1 MKAMT
6 KQEIDNDRLSI
17 VEPLKEPIR
26 EDINVQYYLY
36 ITVFLLIYYGSW
48 LIPGLAFFSY
58 IIFFFLPYFLEVAN
72 FFFLFTELKSIIAL
86 VTFPLVLIG
95 CYLIRLLLIGVITRV
110 FWRITERISPSKSG
124 IIPRNIR
131 SKAANYYHLRSF
143 MIKYGKNV
151 FTKGAFPWMSN
162 WFYRFVGSA
171 NIGKRTTIE
180 ESVGND
186 KFYDIGD
193 NCYIGVNATLASHL
207 VQGIFGNI
215 SYFKIKVGDNVTFA
229 GMNQLGPGCEIHD
242 NSYLLPLASTS
253 KHSILKG
260 GHNYY
265 FGIPL
270 RKIFK
275 KKIMNYLGITRKDI
289 EKNENIE
296 QAIQELKSKKK
307 RKKKV
312 ETEEEEEEIEEE
324 LEEEIEEED
333 EEDFEV
339 SEELKE
345 EELNIDFTTSSAIS
359 RVNLK
364 FLVVYL
370 PIFWLAGLTICI
382 YWYEYTKEGI
392 QLSTI
397 LFLPISIIFMIYIFI
412 FACLIFSKLI
422 LILVNLIHKPK
433 EGIFLA
439 EIGDTDYEFWMLR
452 TEIKKIALWL
462 LRNSPLSW
470 LDMLA
475 FKAFGVSMGGGS
487 HLNDAWCDA
496 EFVDVGRKVLIGQGA
511 TIMSSM
517 VIGKYLI
524 VKKVVFD
531 DYSMVG
537 GHTTIAPGTIIGHDG
552 VIGAISSTSYCQV
565 LKDNW
570 IYFGFP
576 AIPLKE
582 NKYSEERRDL
592 IIKRDVDDEKKFEMD
607 HEVNVDED
615 KKTLIKL
622 KEDEK

>member
-1 MKAMT
+1 MT
-6 KQEIDNDRLSI
+6 KQD
-17 VEPLKEPIR
+17 VEYEKPAVVDSSEGPIR
-26 EDINVQYYLY
+26 EELNMQYSLY

-48 LIPGLAFFSY
+48 LIPGIVFFTY
-58 IIFFFLPYFLEVAN
+58 IMFFFLPYFLEVAN
-72 FFFLFTELKSIIAL
+72 FLSLFTELNSLIAL
-86 VTFPLVLIG
+86 LTFPLVLIG
-95 CYLIRLLLIGVITRV
+95 SYLIRLLLIGIITRI
-110 FWRITERISPSKSG
+110 FWRLSERISPSKSG

-171 NIGKRTTIE
+171 KIGKRTTIE

-215 SYFKIKVGDNVTFA
+215 SYFRIKVGDNVTFA

-275 KKIMNYLGITRKDI
+275 KKIMSYLGITPKDI
-289 EKNENIE
+289 ERNENIG
-296 QAIQELKSKKK
+296 QAIQELKAKKK
-307 RKKKV
+307 KNLKK
-312 ETEEEEEEIEEE
+312 ENEEENEEDLDTDEEEEEEEIQ
-324 LEEEIEEED
+324 IN
-333 EEDFEV
+333 
-339 SEELKE
+339 EELKE

-364 FLVVYL
+364 FLAVYL
-370 PIFWLAGLTICI
+370 PIFWLAGLAICI

-392 QLSTI
+392 LLSTI
-397 LFLPISIIFMIYIFI
+397 LFLPVSILFMIYIFI
-412 FACLIFSKLI
+412 FACLLFSKLI

-439 EIGDTDYEFWMLR
+439 EIGDTDFEFWKAR
-452 TEIKKIALWL
+452 TEIKKITLWL

-475 FKAFGVSMGGGS
+475 FKAFGVKMGGGS

-524 VKKVVFD
+524 IKKVVFD

-565 LKDNW
+565 LKDKW

-582 NKYSEERRDL
+582 NKYAEERRDL
-592 IIKRDVDDEKKFEMD
+592 IIKRDVDDEKKFEID

-615 KKTLIKL
+615 KKALIKL
-622 KEDEK
+622 KEDEE

>member
-1 MKAMT
+1 MT
-6 KQEIDNDRLSI
+6 KQDIAYEQPSVVNPPKEIM
-17 VEPLKEPIR
+17 R
-26 EDINVQYYLY
+26 EDINIQYSLY
-36 ITVFLLIYYGSW
+36 ITIFLLIYYGSW
-48 LIPGLAFFSY
+48 LIPGIAFFTY
-58 IIFFFLPYFLEVAN
+58 VLNFFVPYFLEVSN
-72 FFFLFTELKSIIAL
+72 FFSLFTDLYSLIML

-95 CYLIRLLLIGVITRV
+95 CYLIRLLFIGIITRI
-110 FWRITERISPSKSG
+110 FWRITEKISPSKSG

-131 SKAANYYHLRSF
+131 SKTANYYHLRSF

-151 FTKGAFPWMSN
+151 FTKGAFPWLSN
-162 WFYRFVGSA
+162 WFFRFVGSA
-171 NIGKRTTIE
+171 KIGKKTTIE

-186 KFYDIGD
+186 KFYDIGN
-193 NCYIGVNATLASHL
+193 NCYLGVNSTLASHL

-215 SYFKIKVGDNVTFA
+215 SYFEIKVGDNVTTA
-229 GMNQLGPGCEIHD
+229 GMNQLGPGCELHD
-242 NSYLLPLASTS
+242 NTYLLPLASTS

-275 KKIMNYLGITRKDI
+275 KKIMEYLGITRKDI
-289 EKNENIE
+289 ERNENLE
-296 QAIQELKSKKK
+296 QAIKELEAKK
-307 RKKKV
+307 KKKV
-312 ETEEEEEEIEEE
+312 KDEDKSELKEEIEESE
-324 LEEEIEEED
+324 EEED
-333 EEDFEV
+333 EDDEEIEV

-359 RVNLK
+359 RINLK
-364 FLVVYL
+364 FLAVYL

-382 YWYEYTKEGI
+382 YWYEYTKEGVE
-392 QLSTI
+392 LSTL
-397 LFLPISIIFMIYIFI
+397 LFLPISILFMIYIFI
-412 FACLIFSKLI
+412 FACLLFSKLI
-422 LILVNLIHKPK
+422 LILINLIHKPK

-439 EIGDTDYEFWMLR
+439 EIGDTDFEFWKAR
-452 TEIKKIALWL
+452 TEIKKITLWL
-462 LRNSPLSW
+462 LRNSPLTW

-475 FKAFGVSMGGGS
+475 FKALGLKMDSGS

-496 EFVDVGRKVLIGQGA
+496 EFVDIGRKVLIGQGA
-511 TIMSSM
+511 TVMSSM

-524 VKKVVFD
+524 IKKVIFD

-552 VIGAISSTSYCQV
+552 VIGAVSSTSYCQV
-565 LKDNW
+565 LKDKW

-582 NKYSEERRDL
+582 NKYAEERRDL

-607 HEVNVDED
+607 HDVNVDED
-615 KKTLIKL
+615 KKDLIKL
-622 KEDEK
+622 KEDEE

>member
-1 MKAMT
+1 MT
-6 KQEIDNDRLSI
+6 KQEIAYE
-17 VEPLKEPIR
+17 EPSVVNPPKEIIR
-26 EDINVQYYLY
+26 EDVNMQYSLY
-36 ITVFLLIYYGSW
+36 ITIFLLIYYGSW
-48 LIPGLAFFSY
+48 LLPVFTFFIY
-58 IIFFFLPYFLEVAN
+58 ILNFFLPYFLEVSN
-72 FFFLFTELKSIIAL
+72 FFSLFTELKSLITL

-95 CYLIRLLLIGVITRV
+95 CYLIRLLFIGIMTRIL
-110 FWRITERISPSKSG
+110 WRLTEKISPSKSG

-131 SKAANYYHLRSF
+131 SKTANYYHLRSF
-143 MIKYGKNV
+143 MIKYGKNI
-151 FTKGAFPWMSN
+151 FTKGPFPWLSN
-162 WFYRFVGSA
+162 WFFRFVGSA
-171 NIGKRTTIE
+171 KIGKRTTIE

-186 KFYDIGD
+186 KFYDIGN
-193 NCYIGVNATLASHL
+193 NCYLGVNSTLASHL

-215 SYFKIKVGDNVTFA
+215 SYFEIKVGDNVTTA
-229 GMNQLGPGCEIHD
+229 GMNQLGPGCELHD

-275 KKIMNYLGITRKDI
+275 KKIMEYLGITKKDI
-289 EKNENIE
+289 ERNENLE
-296 QAIQELKSKKK
+296 QAIQELKERE
-307 RKKKV
+307 RKKKKKEEDKIELEKDV
-312 ETEEEEEEIEEE
+312 EESEEEEEEEEEEI
-324 LEEEIEEED
+324 
-333 EEDFEV
+333 EV

-359 RVNLK
+359 RINLK
-364 FLVVYL
+364 FLAVYL

-382 YWYEYTKEGI
+382 YWYEYTKEGVE
-392 QLSTI
+392 LSTI
-397 LFLPISIIFMIYIFI
+397 LFLPISILFMIYIFI
-412 FACLIFSKLI
+412 FACLLFSKLI
-422 LILVNLIHKPK
+422 LILINLIHKPK

-439 EIGDTDYEFWMLR
+439 EIGDKDFEFWKAR
-452 TEIKKIALWL
+452 TEIKKITLWL
-462 LRNSPLSW
+462 LRNSPLTW

-475 FKAFGVSMGGGS
+475 FKALGLKMDSGS

-496 EFVDVGRKVLIGQGA
+496 EFVDIGRKVLVGQGA
-511 TIMSSM
+511 TVMSSM

-524 VKKVVFD
+524 IKKVIFD

-537 GHTTIAPGTIIGHDG
+537 GHTTIAPGTIIGHDS
-552 VIGAISSTSYCQV
+552 VIGAVSSTSYCQV

-582 NKYSEERRDL
+582 NKYAEERRDL
-592 IIKRDVDDEKKFEMD
+592 IIKRDVDDEEKFEMD

-615 KKTLIKL
+615 KKNLIKL
-622 KEDEK
+622 KEDKK

>member
-1 MKAMT
+1 MSKEGIAY
-6 KQEIDNDRLSI
+6 EEPAI
-17 VEPLKEPIR
+17 VNPPKDIIR
-26 EDINVQYYLY
+26 EDINMQYSLY
-36 ITVFLLIYYGSW
+36 ITIFILIYYGSW
-48 LIPGLAFFSY
+48 ILPGFIFFIYINEFFLSNFLDVGSFFS
-58 IIFFFLPYFLEVAN
+58 
-72 FFFLFTELKSIIAL
+72 LFTELNPLIAL
-86 VTFPLVLIG
+86 ITFPLVLIG
-95 CYLIRLLLIGVITRV
+95 CYLIRLLSVGITTKI
-110 FWRITERISPSKSG
+110 FWRITEKISPSKSG

-143 MIKYGKNV
+143 MIKYGKNI
-151 FTKGAFPWMSN
+151 FTKGAFPWLSN
-162 WFYRFVGSA
+162 WFFKFVGSSK
-171 NIGKRTTIE
+171 IGKGTTIE
-180 ESVGND
+180 ESVGSD
-186 KFYDIGD
+186 KFIDIGK
-193 NCYIGVNATLASHL
+193 NCYIGVNSTLASHL

-215 SYFKIKVGDNVTFA
+215 SYFEIKVGDNVTTA

-275 KKIMNYLGITRKDI
+275 KKIMQYLGITKKDI
-289 EKNENIE
+289 ERNENIE
-296 QAIQELKSKKK
+296 QAIKELKE
-307 RKKKV
+307 RKKKKIEPEEQS
-312 ETEEEEEEIEEE
+312 ETEDD
-324 LEEEIEEED
+324 LEDTED
-333 EEDFEV
+333 TEEV
-339 SEELKE
+339 SEEGEVNEELKE

-364 FLVVYL
+364 FLAVYL
-370 PIFWLAGLTICI
+370 PIFWLAGLLISI

-392 QLSTI
+392 MLSTL
-397 LFLPISIIFMIYIFI
+397 LFLPISILFMIYIFI
-412 FACLIFSKLI
+412 LGCLLFSKLI

-439 EIGDTDYEFWMLR
+439 EIRDTDYEFWMLR
-452 TEIKKIALWL
+452 TAIRKITLWL
-462 LRNSPLSW
+462 LRNSPLTW
-470 LDMLA
+470 LDMIA
-475 FKAFGVSMGGGS
+475 FKALGLEMDAGS

-496 EFVDVGRKVLIGQGA
+496 EFVKIGRKVLVGQGA
-511 TIMSSM
+511 TVMSSM

-524 VKKVVFD
+524 IKKVIFD

-576 AIPLKE
+576 AIALKE
-582 NKYSEERRDL
+582 NKYAEERRDL
-592 IIKRDVDDEKKFEMD
+592 IVKRDVDGEEKFELD
-607 HEVNVDED
+607 YDVNIDED
-615 KKTLIKL
+615 KKKLIRL
-622 KEDEK
+622 KEDKE

>member
-1 MKAMT
+1 MT
-6 KQEIDNDRLSI
+6 KQDIAYEQPSVVNPPKEIM
-17 VEPLKEPIR
+17 R
-26 EDINVQYYLY
+26 EDINIQYSLY
-36 ITVFLLIYYGSW
+36 ITIFLLIYYGSW
-48 LIPGLAFFSY
+48 LIPGIAFFTY
-58 IIFFFLPYFLEVAN
+58 VLNFFVPYFLEVSN
-72 FFFLFTELKSIIAL
+72 FFSLFTDLYSLIML

-95 CYLIRLLLIGVITRV
+95 CYLIRLLFIGIITRI
-110 FWRITERISPSKSG
+110 FWRITEKISPSKSG

-131 SKAANYYHLRSF
+131 SKTANYYHLRSF

-151 FTKGAFPWMSN
+151 FTKGAFPWLSN
-162 WFYRFVGSA
+162 WFFRFVGSA
-171 NIGKRTTIE
+171 KIGKKTTIE

-186 KFYDIGD
+186 KFYDIGN
-193 NCYIGVNATLASHL
+193 NCYLGVNSTLASHL

-215 SYFKIKVGDNVTFA
+215 SYFEIKVGDNVTTA
-229 GMNQLGPGCEIHD
+229 GMNQLGPGCELHD
-242 NSYLLPLASTS
+242 NTYLLPLASTS

-275 KKIMNYLGITRKDI
+275 KKIMEYLGITRKDI
-289 EKNENIE
+289 ERNENLE
-296 QAIQELKSKKK
+296 QAIKELEAKK
-307 RKKKV
+307 KKKV
-312 ETEEEEEEIEEE
+312 KDEDDEEIEESE
-324 LEEEIEEED
+324 EEED
-333 EEDFEV
+333 EDDEEIEV

-359 RVNLK
+359 RINLK
-364 FLVVYL
+364 FLAVYL

-382 YWYEYTKEGI
+382 YWYEYTKEGVE
-392 QLSTI
+392 LSTL
-397 LFLPISIIFMIYIFI
+397 LFLPISILFMIYIFI
-412 FACLIFSKLI
+412 FACLLFSKLI
-422 LILVNLIHKPK
+422 LILINLIHKPK

-439 EIGDTDYEFWMLR
+439 EIGDTDFEFWKAR
-452 TEIKKIALWL
+452 TEIKKITLWL
-462 LRNSPLSW
+462 LRNSPLTW

-475 FKAFGVSMGGGS
+475 FKALGLKMDSGS

-496 EFVDVGRKVLIGQGA
+496 EFVDIGRKVLIGQGA
-511 TIMSSM
+511 TVMSSM

-524 VKKVVFD
+524 IKKVIFD

-552 VIGAISSTSYCQV
+552 VIGAVSSTSYCQV
-565 LKDNW
+565 LKDKW

-582 NKYSEERRDL
+582 NKYAEERRDL

-607 HEVNVDED
+607 HDVNVDED
-615 KKTLIKL
+615 KKDLIKL
-622 KEDEK
+622 KEDEE

>member
-1 MKAMT
+1 MT
-6 KQEIDNDRLSI
+6 EQDTTREKPAVIDTAEE
-17 VEPLKEPIR
+17 VIR
-26 EDINVQYYLY
+26 EDVNMQFSLY
-36 ITVFLLIYYGSW
+36 ITIFLLIYYGSW
-48 LIPGLAFFSY
+48 LIPGIGFFAY
-58 IIFFFLPYFLEVAN
+58 LIYFFLPNFLNIGN
-72 FFFLFTELKSIIAL
+72 FISLFTQLNSLLAL
-86 VTFPLVLIG
+86 ISFPLVLIG
-95 CYLIRLLLIGVITRV
+95 CYLIRLLCIGLVTRTL
-110 FWRITERISPSKSG
+110 WRLSEKISPSKSG

-131 SKAANYYHLRSF
+131 SKVANYYHIRSF

-151 FTKGAFPWMSN
+151 FTKGAFPFMSN
-162 WFYRFVGSA
+162 WYFRFVGSA
-171 NIGKRTTIE
+171 KIGKKTTIE

-193 NCYIGVNATLASHL
+193 NCYVGVNATLASHL

-215 SYFKIKVGDNVTFA
+215 SYFEIKVGDNVTFA

-275 KKIMNYLGITRKDI
+275 KKIMEYLGITKKDI
-289 EKNENIE
+289 ERNENLE
-296 QAIQELKSKKK
+296 QAIQELEAKKK
-307 RKKKV
+307 MGSREEERDEKEEV
-312 ETEEEEEEIEEE
+312 IEELEEEEEEEEEI
-324 LEEEIEEED
+324 
-333 EEDFEV
+333 EV

-364 FLVVYL
+364 FLAVYI
-370 PIFWLAGLTICI
+370 PIFWLAGLAVCI
-382 YWYEYTKEGI
+382 YWFEYTKEGI
-392 QLSTI
+392 QLGTI
-397 LFLPISIIFMIYIFI
+397 LFLPISIFFMIYIFI
-412 FACLIFSKLI
+412 FACLFFSKLL

-475 FKAFGVSMGGGS
+475 FKAFGVKMGRGS
-487 HLNDAWCDA
+487 HLNDTWCDA
-496 EFVDVGRKVLIGQGA
+496 EFLNIGRKSLIGQGA

-524 VKKVVFD
+524 IKKVIFD
-531 DYSMVG
+531 DYTMVG

-552 VIGAISSTSYCQV
+552 VIGAVSSTSYCQV

-582 NKYSEERRDL
+582 NKYAEERRDL

-615 KKTLIKL
+615 KKGLIKL
-622 KEDEK
+622 KEDKE

>member
-1 MKAMT
+1 MT
-6 KQEIDNDRLSI
+6 KPDIAYEKASI
-17 VEPLKEPIR
+17 VNPPKEIIR
-26 EDINVQYYLY
+26 EDLNMQYSLY
-36 ITVFLLIYYGSW
+36 IMLFLSIYYGSW
-48 LIPGLAFFSY
+48 LITGFAFFSY
-58 IIFFFLPYFLEVAN
+58 VMLFFLPNFLEVSV
-72 FFFLFTELKSIIAL
+72 FFSLFTELKPLIAL
-86 VTFPLVLIG
+86 ITFPLVIIG
-95 CYLIRLLLIGVITRV
+95 CYLLRLLFIGIITRI
-110 FWRITERISPSKSG
+110 FWRISEKISPSKSG

-131 SKAANYYHLRSF
+131 SKVANYYHLRSF

-151 FTKGAFPWMSN
+151 FTKGAFPWLSN
-162 WFYRFVGSA
+162 WFFRFVGSA
-171 NIGKRTTIE
+171 KIGKRTTIE

-186 KFYDIGD
+186 KFFDIGE
-193 NCYIGVNATLASHL
+193 NCYIGVNSTLASHL

-215 SYFKIKVGDNVTFA
+215 SYFEIKVGDNVTFA

-275 KKIMNYLGITRKDI
+275 KKIMKYLGISRKDI
-289 EKNENIE
+289 ERNENLE
-296 QAIQELKSKKK
+296 QAIQEIKQMKRKK
-307 RKKKV
+307 RKQEEKV
-312 ETEEEEEEIEEE
+312 SSGENAEELEEEEEE
-324 LEEEIEEED
+324 EED
-333 EEDFEV
+333 ELEI

-359 RVNLK
+359 RINLK
-364 FLVVYL
+364 FLAVYL

-392 QLSTI
+392 LLSTL

-412 FACLIFSKLI
+412 FACLFFSKLI
-422 LILVNLIHKPK
+422 LILINLIHKPK

-439 EIGDTDYEFWMLR
+439 EIGDNDYEFWKAR

-475 FKAFGVSMGGGS
+475 FKAFGVKMGNGS

-511 TIMSSM
+511 TVMSSM
-517 VIGKYLI
+517 VVGKYLI
-524 VKKVVFD
+524 IKKVIFD

-552 VIGAISSTSYCQV
+552 VIGAVSSTSYCQV

-582 NKYSEERRDL
+582 NKYAEERRDL
-592 IIKRDVDDEKKFEMD
+592 IIKRDVDDEKKFEME

-615 KKTLIKL
+615 KKKLIKL
-622 KEDEK
+622 KEDKE